1 MGICRYSK
9 WLSLHFGHLDR
20 LPWIVGRLDLPGVR
34 DKAIALFNRVPLAR
48 HIQLVRELFD
58 VTTPG
63 NLREEVD
70 LITPDGGN
78 VQPQLS
84 MVLKGVQ
91 ASPMDDKVQETPHA
105 IVKKAMA
112 SAASYGFPWAASS
125 SRLAQNLED
134 AEEIPPAVNR
144 DLQTEWDRWS
154 SVQKFTHT
162 ERAQKATK
170 RWVTR
175 RMYFMESALDLGD
188 VGADEEGPADAGDAD
203 DSGGDDLADDDGDGG
218 GLPNNPL
225 W

>member
-1 MGICRYSK
+1 MG
-9 WLSLHFGHLDR
+9 LHPGEARCTDQTLRQLDRGDVRGRQDAFTRSFGNLPLYQMAVTRIFGHLDR

-48 HIQLVRELFD
+48 HTLLVRELFD

-91 ASPMDDKVQETPHA
+91 ASPMDDKVHETPHA
-105 IVKKAMA
+105 VVKKAMA

-125 SRLAQNLED
+125 SRLSQNLTD
-134 AEEIPPAVNR
+134 AEELPPAVNI
-144 DLQTEWDRWS
+144 DLQTEWD
-154 SVQKFTHT
+154 
-162 ERAQKATK
+162 
-170 RWVTR
+170 
-175 RMYFMESALDLGD
+175 G
-188 VGADEEGPADAGDAD
+188 
-203 DSGGDDLADDDGDGG
+203 
-218 GLPNNPL
+218 
-225 W
+225 